1 MSARVAAPQGIGK
14 APGAIIAAI
23 VASVARIAK
32 SSGAKSSGKDRL

>member
-1 MSARVAAPQGIGK
+1 MSARVPALQGIGK

-32 SSGAKSSGKDRL
+32 SSGKDRL